1 MANLRKRDLI
11 KQVIRLYTAFDGP
24 GWEEALAQAGLTLA
38 DLQRWQRRA
47 DWPELCAEVAEER
60 LTIGL
65 PIAVGRL
72 LDAAHRDKSSSGV
85 SASKTLIDITRPS
98 QGDEAEGLDDEGGVG
113 EEIDFDKLTK
123 EERELACRI
132 FARLR
137 RRAPDR

>member
-1 MANLRKRDLI
+1 MRRSRKRELI
-11 KQVIRLYTAFDGP
+11 KQAIRLYTAFDGP
-24 GWEEALAQAGLTLA
+24 GWEEALAEVGLTLA
-38 DLQRWQRRA
+38 DLHRWQRRA

-85 SASKTLIDITRPS
+85 SASKTLIDITRPDR
-98 QGDEAEGLDDEGGVG
+98 GDEAEESEDESGVG
-113 EEIDFDKLTK
+113 EEIDFEKLTK
-123 EERELACRI
+123 EERALACRI

-137 RRAPDR
+137 RRVPDR